1 MNWQFYWTLLALMQ
15 MFLLSESSH
24 VPLAKEQHQQQQ
36 QPLQLL
42 QQELQTEVN
51 ASIGHLPTHPA
62 VSQQANLQSANPNRR
77 HFEQHRRPH
86 QENVHHG
93 HNGQRVHR
101 LHSYENRRHYHLHS
115 SPHHRHHHSHR
126 RPQPHHSWVSRRPPH
141 QHQGHNHFGRW
152 SPWSSC
158 SPDCMRRRERYCKV
172 KRKCGH
178 TKHIEERKCR
188 RCHPVTDDSKWSTS
202 TTSNSLAP
210 HGAHTPQQPQ
220 QQQQQQQQQQISSN
234 TAPTIIIN
242 AAAAAASAPIATAT
256 SVPTASPHTQPTL
269 IVGTPTELNK
279 HHPVIQSDELI
290 AQHVTAGSYA
300 DDDDDDDESDFYVI
314 KAKRKRPPQP
324 RPSIVSYPDI
334 PVHHDIHEDFYS
346 DEQAE
351 DALNELGSA
360 QPPFEY
366 LESSSNQIRTILRP
380 NRYNAQRQHHGPAH
394 RHQHQRHNNGGQRK
408 LKGANGGGGTF
419 DESLEGDVFQ
429 YEDFD
434 IDLSHGDNQENG
446 DVSYEDFADYADYRN
461 GSIPIPPSKE
471 RATPEHLIPKHRRIY
486 SKWSRWTKCTPKC
499 TTRRYKKCRVRE
511 QCGREVLR
519 EIAYCYTEGSFCQQW
534 LQAQVQKS
542 PAYELRPAATRR
554 RDVSD
559 DGTLSNSIVSDFIM
573 NGKGY
578 RGPEYTPMKL
588 KCGIAPIRSNKRN
601 MYNMLKIIGGKAAR
615 KGEWPW
621 QVAIFNRF
629 KEAFCGGTLIAPQ
642 WILTA
647 AHCVRKVLYVRLGE
661 HNLDHED
668 GTELHLKVLKSFKH
682 PSFDKKTVDSD
693 VALLK
698 LPKPVNTTTWIGF
711 SCLPKPYQPLP
722 KNMECTVIGWGK
734 RRNRDVAGTSVL
746 HQAEVPI
753 ISMDNCRSVYYD
765 YTITKN
771 MFCAGHKRG
780 RIDTCAGDSGGPL
793 LCRDTTKPN
802 HPWTIFGITSFGDGC
817 AKRNKFGIYAKV
829 PNYVDWV
836 WSVINCNG
844 NCKMHQR
851 L

>member
-1 MNWQFYWTLLALMQ
+1 
-15 MFLLSESSH
+15 SSH
-24 VPLAKEQHQQQQ
+24 VLQLAKQQI
-36 QPLQLL
+36 PA
-42 QQELQTEVN
+42 EVN
-51 ASIGHLPTHPA
+51 ASIGHLLPSSTTAHP
-62 VSQQANLQSANPNRR
+62 QSVEPQPLTEEPNRR
-77 HFEQHRRPH
+77 RQFEERERPNQKHF
-86 QENVHHG
+86 HHW

-101 LHSYENRRHYHLHS
+101 VYPNENRRHYHRRHPPYHRWTPRRRPS
-115 SPHHRHHHSHR
+115 RHHHRHHHD
-126 RPQPHHSWVSRRPPH
+126 Q
-141 QHQGHNHFGRW
+141 QYFFGQW

-158 SPDCMRRRERYCKV
+158 SPDCMKRRERHCKI

-188 RCHPVTDDSKWSTS
+188 RCHPAEVDHHGKWSTS
-202 TTSNSLAP
+202 TSSSLPP
-210 HGAHTPQQPQ
+210 HGVQRQ
-220 QQQQQQQQQQISSN
+220 QQQHTSN
-234 TAPTIIIN
+234 TAPTIVIN
-242 AAAAAASAPIATAT
+242 AAAAAATAPVAATTT
-256 SVPTASPHTQPTL
+256 SVGSQTHQPTL
-269 IVGTPTELNK
+269 SAAAGTPTELYSQ
-279 HHPVIQSDELI
+279 HPVIQSEELV
-290 AQHVTAGSYA
+290 AEHVVSSTSGDGRHDYWGEA
-300 DDDDDDDESDFYVI
+300 DDDSEEVDFFVI
-314 KAKRKRPPQP
+314 KAKRKRPNRHRTPP
-324 RPSIVSYPDI
+324 PDVNYPDI
-334 PVHHDIHEDFYS
+334 PLQQQLNDYS
-346 DEQAE
+346 EEQAE

-360 QPPFEY
+360 QSPSEY
-366 LESSSNQIRTILRP
+366 LQSSTTNVKTIRHSGGSRTSSRRQRCNQP
-380 NRYNAQRQHHGPAH
+380 HH
-394 RHQHQRHNNGGQRK
+394 RHRGHHNNHHHRQGVK
-408 LKGANGGGGTF
+408 TF
-419 DESLEGDVFQ
+419 DDGSEGEVFQ
-429 YEDFD
+429 YDDFD
-434 IDLSHGDNQENG
+434 IDLSHGDNQEQAG
-446 DVSYEDFADYADYRN
+446 DMSYEEFGDYNEYRN
-461 GSIPIPPSKE
+461 MTGAAAQPIRE

-534 LQAQVQKS
+534 LQAQVQKI
-542 PAYELRPAATRR
+542 PAYELRPSATRR
-554 RDVSD
+554 RDISD
-559 DGTLSNSIVSDFIM
+559 DGPISNSIVSDFIM

-642 WILTA
+642 WVLTA

-668 GTELHLKVLKSFKH
+668 GTELHLKVLKSYKH
-682 PSFDKKTVDSD
+682 PNFDKKTVDSD

-722 KNMECTVIGWGK
+722 KNIECTVIGWGK

-793 LCRDTTKPN
+793 LCRDNTKPN

>member
-1 MNWQFYWTLLALMQ
+1 MNWQFFWRLFALVQ
-15 MFLLSESSH
+15 MFSFSESSH
-24 VPLAKEQHQQQQ
+24 VQLAKQQI
-36 QPLQLL
+36 LA
-42 QQELQTEVN
+42 EVN
-51 ASIGHLPTHPA
+51 ASIGHLLPSTAHPLNQ
-62 VSQQANLQSANPNRR
+62 SNLPQPPQLDEDNRR
-77 HFEQHRRPH
+77 RHYEHRPH
-86 QENVHHG
+86 QKHYHHW

-101 LHSYENRRHYHLHS
+101 VYANENRRHHPRRHPYHRWTPRRRPS
-115 SPHHRHHHSHR
+115 HHHH
-126 RPQPHHSWVSRRPPH
+126 QHH
-141 QHQGHNHFGRW
+141 QHQHYYFGQW

-158 SPDCMRRRERYCKV
+158 SPDCMKRRERYCRI

-188 RCHPVTDDSKWSTS
+188 RCHPATDDGKWSTS
-202 TTSNSLAP
+202 TSSSLPP
-210 HGAHTPQQPQ
+210 HGVQTTQQQHQ
-220 QQQQQQQQQQISSN
+220 QQQQHTSN
-234 TAPTIIIN
+234 AAPTIVIN
-242 AAAAAASAPIATAT
+242 AAAAAAAAPIAAAT
-256 SVPTASPHTQPTL
+256 SVGSQTHQPTL
-269 IVGTPTELNK
+269 SPIGPPTELNK
-279 HHPVIQSDELI
+279 QHPVIQSEELV
-290 AQHVTAGSYA
+290 AEHVSTTSGGGGGSHNYWEE
-300 DDDDDDDESDFYVI
+300 DDDDEVDFYVI
-314 KAKRKRPPQP
+314 KAKRKRPNTQTSTSPP
-324 RPSIVSYPDI
+324 ISYPDI
-334 PVHHDIHEDFYS
+334 PVREELLDYS
-346 DEQAE
+346 KEQVE

-360 QPPFEY
+360 QPPNEY
-366 LESSSNQIRTILRP
+366 LQTLNSNVKHIRHK
-380 NRYNAQRQHHGPAH
+380 NRSRSHGTQRHKH
-394 RHQHQRHNNGGQRK
+394 RHHRRHREDA
-408 LKGANGGGGTF
+408 KGTKTF
-419 DESLEGDVFQ
+419 DDDGSEGDVFQ

-446 DVSYEDFADYADYRN
+446 GDMSYEDFGDYNEYKNVTGA
-461 GSIPIPPSKE
+461 SPAKE
-471 RATPEHLIPKHRRIY
+471 RATPDHLIPKHRRIY

-534 LQAQVQKS
+534 LQAQVQKL
-542 PAYELRPAATRR
+542 PAYELRPSATRR

-559 DGTLSNSIVSDFIM
+559 DGAISNSIVSDFIM

-642 WILTA
+642 WVLTA

-668 GTELHLKVLKSFKH
+668 GTELHLKVLKSYKH
-682 PSFDKKTVDSD
+682 PNFDKKTVDSD

-722 KNMECTVIGWGK
+722 KNIECTVIGWGK

-793 LCRDTTKPN
+793 LCRDNTKPN